1 MGYRLMLF
9 GQYDPVVTAQQGNA
23 GLIRP
28 EDCPTL
34 PQSEKSKDNDRSWA
48 FKEIFDSNEW
58 SSPESKSGKGSEMR
72 YTGEFQLPKA

>member
-1 MGYRLMLF
+1 MTYTDAFRSIVF
-9 GQYDPVVTAQQGNA
+9 CEYTAQQGNA

-72 YTGEFQLPKA
+72 YTGTLIHCPR